1 VRASLGPYSFTF
13 TDPEEVG
20 KMFEDRPSAAMLPAS
35 DIERA
40 KSWYADHLDLK
51 PAYEDEGGVQYKTG
65 NGTEFWVY
73 PSQYAGTNQATAI
86 GFMAKDLSAEMDAL
100 KARGITFEEYDIPG
114 VKTVAGI
121 AEFGEGER
129 GAWFKDSEGNIIAL
143 FESPRYR

>member
-1 VRASLGPYSFTF
+1 
-13 TDPEEVG
+13 
-20 KMFEDRPSAAMLPAS
+20 MFGDRPSAAMLPAS

-73 PSQYAGTNQATAI
+73 PSQYAGTNQATAM
-86 GFMAKDLSAEMDAL
+86 GFMAKDLSAEMSEL
-100 KARGITFEEYDIPG
+100 KSKGITFEEYDIPG
-114 VKTVAGI
+114 VKTVEGVAD
-121 AEFGEGER
+121 FGNGDR